1 MSPRSYV
8 FGPVPSR
15 RLGRSLGVDL
25 VPMKTCPYD
34 CVYCQL
40 GRTTA
45 STVER
50 RLWVPV
56 AEVLEQVR
64 AKLDSRPDHV
74 TLSGSGEPTLHSG
87 IGEVIAGIHAAT
99 DVPVAVL
106 TNGSLLWLPE
116 VRRDILAADVVL
128 PTLVAADAE
137 TFGRV
142 NRPHGGVEFE
152 RMLDGLSE
160 FRREFRGRY
169 WLEVMLI
176 GGMTASPDQ
185 ARRIAQAALRIGPD
199 RIQLNTVTRP
209 PADPSARP
217 ATREEL
223 EAVLPLFGDKA
234 EIIADWRG
242 ASASGA
248 RARKEE
254 VLGLVRRHP
263 CTADDVAAGLGIPC
277 EEARRL
283 AEGLREEGLLETE
296 SLSGR
301 EYYKSKV

>member
-1 MSPRSYV
+1 VTPRSYV

-25 VPMKTCPYD
+25 VPMKTCSYD

-40 GRTTA
+40 GRTTE

-50 RLWVPV
+50 RAWVPV

-64 AKLDSRPDHV
+64 ARLGARPDHV

-87 IGEVIAGIHAAT
+87 IGEVIAGLRAMT
-99 DVPVAVL
+99 DIPVAVL

-116 VRRDILAADVVL
+116 VRRDIRTADVVL

-137 TFGRV
+137 MFRRV
-142 NRPHGGVEFE
+142 NRPHGGVGFD
-152 RMLDGLSE
+152 RMLEGLE
-160 FRREFRGRY
+160 TFRREFRGRY

-176 GGMTASPDQ
+176 GGLNAAPDQ

-209 PADPSARP
+209 PADPEARP

-223 EAVLPLFGDKA
+223 EAVLPFFGDKA
-234 EIIADWRG
+234 EIIAEWRG
-242 ASASGA
+242 ASTSGA
-248 RARKEE
+248 KPRKEE

-263 CTADDVAAGLGIPC
+263 CTAEDVAAGLGITRS
-277 EEARRL
+277 EASRL
-283 AEGLREEGLLETE
+283 AEGLREDGLVEMETV
-296 SLSGR
+296 SGR
-301 EYYKSKV
+301 DYYKSKV